1 MDTRV
6 DPVTRAVKV
15 RAELQNADGRLRP
28 GMLMSVALL
37 VAERDALAVPESALV
52 SQGDKRFV
60 FRIDAE
66 NKAQRVEVKTGLVLP
81 GRVEISTVL
90 PKAIASSSRGPT
102 RLFRA
107 SLWRS
112 TGRPAAR
119 PAAPPPTAR
128 GANTILS
135 EISVRRPVLATVL
148 SLLLVAFGLL
158 SFSGLLRELPN
169 IDPPV
174 VSISTTY
181 PGAAADVV
189 QSRITEIIEGSGRRY
204 RRHRHD
210 HLAVAGRRLGHHHRI
225 LAEPRY
231 R

>member
-1 MDTRV
+1 MASVDTRV

-81 GRVEISTVL
+81 GRVEILDGLAEGDRVVIQGTNKVV
-90 PKAIASSSRGPT
+90 PGQPVAIDGAPG
-102 RLFRA
+102 
-107 SLWRS
+107 
-112 TGRPAAR
+112 GQ

-128 GANTILS
+128 GAT
-135 EISVRRPVLATVL
+135 
-148 SLLLVAFGLL
+148 
-158 SFSGLLRELPN
+158 
-169 IDPPV
+169 
-174 VSISTTY
+174 
-181 PGAAADVV
+181 
-189 QSRITEIIEGSGRRY
+189 
-204 RRHRHD
+204 
-210 HLAVAGRRLGHHHRI
+210 
-225 LAEPRY
+225 
-231 R
+231 